1 MVVVVMM
8 NTGSVVVASSKV
20 VVDALEVG
28 VDSVDANLA
37 ASASSTSL
45 NNQDDQ
51 KPDGVRGPG
60 WIFF

>member
-8 NTGSVVVASSKV
+8 NTSSVVVASSKV

-45 NNQDDQ
+45 KYQDGQ
-51 KPDGVRGPG
+51 MSDGVGRKKS
-60 WIFF
+60 F